1 MRWLDAAARRK
12 AGIGL
17 ALCALYLIW
26 GSTYLAML
34 FAIES
39 LPPLMMAALRF
50 GIAGALLYVLLR
62 LRGVAAPTRQQ
73 WGGAA
78 TVGVL
83 LLSIGNASVAVA
95 QQTVASGIAA
105 TVVAT
110 VPLWVAIFSW
120 FWHEP
125 PTRREWL
132 GIGFGLLGVA
142 ALATAGSLQASPK
155 HALLLLLAAMSWAF
169 GSIWGKRL
177 PMPPGA
183 MASAAQMLVG
193 GGVLVA
199 ASALAGE
206 PWPAT
211 IGAKSLWAMV
221 YLILFGSMVTY
232 SAYLYLLKT
241 VRPALATSNTF
252 VNPVVAMLLGIWL
265 AHETIELAEV
275 AALVAIIV
283 GVLLV
288 MPFRRKSET

>member
-1 MRWLDAAARRK
+1 M
-12 AGIGL
+12 
-17 ALCALYLIW
+17 
-26 GSTYLAML
+26 
-34 FAIES
+34 
-39 LPPLMMAALRF
+39 
-50 GIAGALLYVLLR
+50 
-62 LRGVAAPTRQQ
+62 
-73 WGGAA
+73 
-78 TVGVL
+78 
-83 LLSIGNASVAVA
+83 
-95 QQTVASGIAA
+95 
-105 TVVAT
+105 
-110 VPLWVAIFSW
+110 PLWVAILSW